1 VPEVSL
7 DFPREWVEF
16 SDPDNAEQIFR
27 ADLTWLCSRWS
38 CVWGRGCQGITA
50 GAADAG
56 CCTLGAHFS
65 DTADEKRVRAA
76 ARRLTPETWQ
86 QHAVGRRRG
95 ISERDEDGD
104 RRTRVVDG
112 ACVFLNRPG
121 FAGGAGCALH
131 GLALRAGEHPLRTKP
146 DVCWQLPIRRDY
158 EWVDRPD
165 DSRVL
170 MIVIGEYD
178 RRGWGPGGHDLNWWC
193 TGNTEAHVATE
204 PVYRSY
210 EAELTELMGDAGYQ
224 ELVRLCAAREAAK
237 RPVAPHPADT

>member
-1 VPEVSL
+1 L

-16 SDPDNAEQIFR
+16 ADPDNAEQLFR
-27 ADLTWLCSRWS
+27 ADLTWLCSRWT
-38 CVWGRGCQGITA
+38 CVWGQGCQGITP
-50 GAADAG
+50 GRADAG

-76 ARRLTPETWQ
+76 SRRLTPETWQ
-86 QHAVGRRRG
+86 QYAVGRKRG
-95 ISERDEDGD
+95 ITERDEDGD

-112 ACVFLNRPG
+112 ACVFLNQPG

-131 GLALRAGEHPLRTKP
+131 GLALREGEHPLRTKP

-158 EWVDRPD
+158 EWVTRPD

-170 MIVIGEYD
+170 VISIGEYD

-193 TGNTEAHVATE
+193 TGNTVAHGAAE

-210 EAELTELMGDAGYQ
+210 QAELTELMGEAGYR
-224 ELVRLCAAREAAK
+224 ELVRLCAVRESAR
-237 RPVAPHPADT
+237 RPVAAHPADPS